1 VKFFEEKFRL
11 LPDCLAVHAEWRRL
25 LVTDGVSAVQVH
37 DALYSLELS

>member
-1 VKFFEEKFRL
+1 L
-11 LPDCLAVHAEWRRL
+11 LPDGLAVHAEWRRL